1 LGKHSQQQQKNK
13 DMKNNDPQDLI
24 RFLGELEDIVDA
36 LGSIN
41 SRKGGVSRDF
51 SEAITDAR
59 NRALDAYDEYMEWL
73 GKEGVK
79 L

>member
-1 LGKHSQQQQKNK
+1 
-13 DMKNNDPQDLI
+13 MKNNEPKDLI
-24 RFLGELEDIVDA
+24 SFLGELEDIVDA
-36 LGSIN
+36 LGSIS

-59 NRALDAYDEYMEWL
+59 HRALDAYDEYRAWL
-73 GKEGVK
+73 DKEGVV